1 MYRYLRRMISST
13 STRSST
19 ANGGGSAGSSTVT
32 VHSPS
37 STSPVGRSGLTVP
50 SGRGRTDALHGHHVL
65 AADVHGAR
73 DHALDDAGVVAQVDE
88 GQVLAVLA
96 ALGHP
101 AAHA

>member
-1 MYRYLRRMISST
+1 MTSST

-19 ANGGGSAGSSTVT
+19 ANGGGSAAVEHGHRAVAQLDLAGGQ
-32 VHSPS
+32 
-37 STSPVGRSGLTVP
+37 VGVDG
-50 SGRGRTDALHGHHVL
+50 ALGPGPDRALDGHHVL
-65 AADVHGAR
+65 AAHVDGAG